1 MYLRSVLWVRFIVCK
16 NNRIEADIS
25 SVLVGTSGAPLIAE
39 SGIVGLIVQ
48 SDGVKALAIDLN
60 QLRAVLSEYNY
71 FFELTGAGLLIPTNT
86 NDQDTEALY
95 KDIQAYKS
103 AKAKDDI
110 PAYQTYIRDIPNGEF
125 KDKAIARIQE
135 LEQAKEQEREN
146 ARWEIAKLRDDV
158 PGYQKY
164 LSLYPN
170 GRYKSLAQ
178 QKIKELEKKTNN
190 PDIVRDKDGHEYTTK
205 IMKDGKRWMTQN
217 LNVKVADSWCYDDD
231 PRNCEKYGRLYTW
244 QAAKNACHSL
254 GKDWKLPSDEE
265 WTNMV
270 DNYGG
275 AKYGNSKD
283 GGASAYKALMDQ
295 GISGLAALLGGYRGS
310 YGEFVYLGRNGYY
323 WSSLERDAN
332 GAWFYNFVG
341 DGQRLNRH
349 YLGDKSLGFSCRCVE
364 D

>member
-1 MYLRSVLWVRFIVCK
+1 MNFYLPIFVICYFPILLFSQTQRATELRSNVVAISAFGQTGFGFITGERNGQLFVATAAHVIEDALEADQEVTVRFFEDYNKYQGKILRNYQDVDVALIEVKKPAGLSWNRNCLGIATTNSDVAFIGREQNWYVPTERSLGTIYSLQ

-103 AKAKDDI
+103 AKTKDDI

-190 PDIVRDKDGHEYTTK
+190 PGIVRDKDGHEYTTK
-205 IMKDGKRWMTQN
+205 IMKD
-217 LNVKVADSWCYDDD
+217 
-231 PRNCEKYGRLYTW
+231 
-244 QAAKNACHSL
+244 
-254 GKDWKLPSDEE
+254 
-265 WTNMV
+265 
-270 DNYGG
+270 
-275 AKYGNSKD
+275 
-283 GGASAYKALMDQ
+283 
-295 GISGLAALLGGYRGS
+295 
-310 YGEFVYLGRNGYY
+310 
-323 WSSLERDAN
+323 
-332 GAWFYNFVG
+332 
-341 DGQRLNRH
+341 
-349 YLGDKSLGFSCRCVE
+349 
-364 D
+364 